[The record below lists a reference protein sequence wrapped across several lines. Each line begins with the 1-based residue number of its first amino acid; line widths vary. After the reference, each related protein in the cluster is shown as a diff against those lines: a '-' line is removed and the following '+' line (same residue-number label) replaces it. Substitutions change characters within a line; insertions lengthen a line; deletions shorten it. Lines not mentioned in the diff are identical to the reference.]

1 MPKFITRRNK
11 TAPAISTASLPD
23 IVFMLLFFFMTV
35 TSLKDIEYK
44 VLIRNP
50 KLTEVK
56 KLENKSLAAYI
67 YVGQP
72 IEKFQSKY
80 GKEPV
85 IQIHIGPFINAFRE
99 SLDGENRVKM
109 TTALKID
116 KFCTMGIVTDI
127 KQELRSVRALNITY
141 ISDKIALDEF
151 K

>member
-1 MPKFITRRNK
+1 
-11 TAPAISTASLPD
+11 
-23 IVFMLLFFFMTV
+23 MTV

-85 IQIHIGPFINAFRE
+85 IQIQDAFAQVKDIGPFINAFRE